1 LAAFIYPTESST
13 YKISKIL
20 IGVFGFLWITS
31 HPHSKPFPESD
42 PDPIANLPK
51 KQEITGYFSLV

>member
-31 HPHSKPFPESD
+31 HPHPNPFPASGL
-42 PDPIANLPK
+42 DPIANLPK
-51 KQEITGYFSLV
+51 KQEITGLFSLV